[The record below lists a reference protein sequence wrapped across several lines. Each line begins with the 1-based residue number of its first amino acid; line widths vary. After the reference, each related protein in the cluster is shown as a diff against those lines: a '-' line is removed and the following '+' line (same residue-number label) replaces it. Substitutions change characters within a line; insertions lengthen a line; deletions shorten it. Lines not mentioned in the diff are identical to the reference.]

1 MTDTDT
7 SHRCYNTAHHNR
19 PTPTINTPR
28 WVALHRK
35 TKSAFPLILL
45 RLAIFEQLLFS
56 TFFKIDEQSHL
67 TPALVTQNRTSEAR
81 GKIPPTKVKKA
92 SHQHQNSIYPYV
104 LTPLYKN
111 TVYHCIWFCSEF
123 CLFL

>member
-19 PTPTINTPR
+19 PTPTRNTPR

-56 TFFKIDEQSHL
+56 TFFKINEQSHL
-67 TPALVTQNRTSEAR
+67 TPALVTQTRTPGAR
-81 GKIPPTKVKKA
+81 GKIPPQKRKR
-92 SHQHQNSIYPYV
+92 HRISIKTAFIVMYLHRNIKTPYIIV
-104 LTPLYKN
+104 FSFILIFVT
-111 TVYHCIWFCSEF
+111 
-123 CLFL
+123 